1 MRIGRI
7 VFGIL
12 GAIGAGAILGVL
24 FAPDKGSVTRA
35 KLTRKTN
42 EFGEDLNAKFTDV
55 VETVNKKME
64 VLKEEANKMAVE
76 LKKKAE
82 NARFEN
88 TEKARMN

>member
-7 VFGIL
+7 FFGIL
-12 GAIGAGAILGVL
+12 AAMGVGAVLGVL
-24 FAPDKGSVTRA
+24 FAPEKGSVTRA
-35 KLTRKTN
+35 KISRKTN
-42 EFGEDLNAKFTDV
+42 EIGDDLNSKFTDV

-64 VLKEEANKMAVE
+64 VLKEEANKMATD

-82 NARFEN
+82 HARFEQ